1 MEVAFPDWLHGHEH
15 GSLDDA
21 IRQSRNTQWA
31 ELAVGFRDIDSLHRL
46 GAITLVQ
53 QAFSQVFQMLI
64 QSDLQSLLIYSVDA
78 RCADSCPSRPS

>member
-1 MEVAFPDWLHGHEH
+1 MRGASEYPVGGAC
-15 GSLDDA
+15 
-21 IRQSRNTQWA
+21 
-31 ELAVGFRDIDSLHRL
+31 VGFRDIDSLHRL

-78 RCADSCPSRPS
+78 RCSCAT